1 MMEHDEDED
10 EDIEKKWWKP
20 IGSWL
25 PFSFFAIFS
34 DPRLVSIF
42 ESMLS
47 GVTRLID
54 SWKLLSYIFLEFWF
68 LNFIKHNCAHKHRV
82 SKGLFIP
89 QICNDVV
96 WLWDFSNNS
105 GTRIFGPFSPL
116 AYSQHIFLQ
125 NDHVSLCPNG
135 IFFSKIFMYPSFPNG
150 ISPPIWKKWRERF
163 AL

>member
-1 MMEHDEDED
+1 MEHDEDED
-10 EDIEKKWWKP
+10 IERKWWKP

-89 QICNDVV
+89 QICKDVV

-105 GTRIFGPFSPL
+105 GTRIFGPFYSL
-116 AYSQHIFLQ
+116 AYSQHIFFKM
-125 NDHVSLCPNG
+125 
-135 IFFSKIFMYPSFPNG
+135 IMYPSVPMAYF
-150 ISPPIWKKWRERF
+150 SPKYSCIHLSPMAYPHPSGKSGERDLHSS
-163 AL
+163 A